1 MNKTTVTIKKDAIIG
16 LIKEEFE
23 LGSKR
28 EAEELIEKLDKVI
41 ETVKLSLRVDEKAS
55 IGKYVS
61 IEKRHIE
68 AKHTDARV
76 GRNPRT
82 GESLQIPAKDVP
94 AHDVVTVKAT
104 KALNK

>member
-1 MNKTTVTIKKDAIIG
+1 MNKTTVTIKKDAILG

-41 ETVKLSLRVDEKAS
+41 ETVKLSLKVDEKAS

-61 IEKRHIE
+61 IEKRHVE

-76 GRNPRT
+76 GRNPKT
-82 GESLQIPAKDVP
+82 GEPVDIKEKDVP
-94 AHDVVTVKAT
+94 AHDEVKIKGT